1 MGLKTLRK
9 ERIFIK
15 MFGNKTSN
23 ALSVDIV
30 PLKVVSGQKI
40 VTIEAI
46 CTPVICADLL
56 NQNIQHISTRYPH
69 LTGLKLAKTSKN
81 LNKQIQ
87 ILIGSDYCYSF
98 IFGEVLKEE
107 VNEPVAISSLF
118 GWILSGCFDN
128 PTSVNL
134 NSVHVLRI
142 HTKTMS
148 ENIFNDKLD
157 SCSKH
162 VFSRHQESKKVA
174 NNKAYVDFKDNLSFE
189 NGRYSTKLLFKEFYH
204 VLSDNYRLTVKKFN
218 YLKRR
223 LSKDKAHLDEY
234 NKIFNDYLNNNII
247 EKVDIKKGNPGAGK
261 VHYLPHRPVIKSDRE
276 TTKICIAFDA
286 SAHVI
291 GELYLNYIL
300 DSEPCLIQLIFD
312 ILLRFRTGKIGLVTD
327 MKQAFLQINI
337 AEKHRD
343 FLRFIWHQDQP

>member
-1 MGLKTLRK
+1 MLQTAYVEVSDSELKNRYFFNALFDSGSQRTHISSDLRNKLGLKTLRK

-23 ALSVDIV
+23 ELSVDIV
-30 PLKVVSGQKI
+30 PLKVVSSQKI

-46 CTPVICADLL
+46 CTPVICDDLL

-162 VFSRHQESKKVA
+162 VFSRLILTSKTTFRLKTA
-174 NNKAYVDFKDNLSFE
+174 ATQQNYYSKSFTTS
-189 NGRYSTKLLFKEFYH
+189 Y
-204 VLSDNYRLTVKKFN
+204 LT
-218 YLKRR
+218 
-223 LSKDKAHLDEY
+223 
-234 NKIFNDYLNNNII
+234 II
-247 EKVDIKKGNPGAGK
+247 V
-261 VHYLPHRPVIKSDRE
+261 
-276 TTKICIAFDA
+276 
-286 SAHVI
+286 
-291 GELYLNYIL
+291 
-300 DSEPCLIQLIFD
+300 
-312 ILLRFRTGKIGLVTD
+312 
-327 MKQAFLQINI
+327 
-337 AEKHRD
+337 
-343 FLRFIWHQDQP
+343 

>member
-1 MGLKTLRK
+1 M
-9 ERIFIK
+9 
-15 MFGNKTSN
+15 
-23 ALSVDIV
+23 
-30 PLKVVSGQKI
+30 
-40 VTIEAI
+40 
-46 CTPVICADLL
+46 
-56 NQNIQHISTRYPH
+56 
-69 LTGLKLAKTSKN
+69 
-81 LNKQIQ
+81 
-87 ILIGSDYCYSF
+87 IGSDYCYSF

-107 VNEPVAISSLF
+107 VNEPVAINSLF
-118 GWILSGCFDN
+118 GWILSGRFDN

-148 ENIFNDKLD
+148 ENIFDDKLD

-162 VFSRHQESKKVA
+162 VFPRHQESEKVE
-174 NNKAYVDFKDNLSFE
+174 NNKAYIDFKDSLSFE

-204 VLSDNYRLTVKKFN
+204 VLSDNYRLAVKKSN

-223 LSKDKAHLDEY
+223 LNKDKAHLDEY
-234 NKIFNDYLNNNII
+234 NKIFNDYLNNDII
-247 EKVDIKKGNPGAGK
+247 EKVDIKKDNPGARK

-286 SAHVI
+286 SAHVN
-291 GELYLNYIL
+291 GELCLNDIL
-300 DSEPCLIQLIFD
+300 DSGPCLIPLIFD

-337 AEKHRD
+337 AEEHRD
-343 FLRFIWHQDQP
+343 FLHFIWHQEFNLDENIILCFKRTVFGLTCSPFLLNATVKLHLEKFLSIDSFKIFIEKLLLNLYVDDLNNSFDNIKDAIEFYKVSKKCLADGNFI